1 MKAKTVLIHPVT
13 RLACSAPIDHQLL
26 TTKYV
31 IGYLGLI

>member
-13 RLACSAPIDHQLL
+13 RLVYSAPIDHQLL